1 MLVMYINEC
10 ELSDCSDFVVI
21 YFLYVGK
28 VPRKLEPASKQFH
41 PSSSHT
47 FMGVNIGEDSW
58 ELKVSNIFNIW
69 W

>member
-1 MLVMYINEC
+1 MLVMYINKC

-47 FMGVNIGEDSW
+47 FMGVNIGEDC
-58 ELKVSNIFNIW
+58 
-69 W
+69 